1 MLGNFKK
8 LISKKKN
15 QVKVKKCSEADM
27 AKALKMA
34 VDKAE
39 TQANIRLNLDGI

>member
-1 MLGNFKK
+1 MLSNFKK

-15 QVKVKKCSEADM
+15 QIKVKKCTESDM
-27 AKALKMA
+27 DKALKIA
-34 VDKAE
+34 VVKAE